1 MCRQR
6 RRAVQNQTSWISP
19 QGPADETETAHAWP
33 KQPMGYTHAKPRMM
47 VANAHSLKKENSRY
61 DKIGHCNSRTMIL
74 LTSQKLRSMPGA
86 SYASFPHA
94 QQTSNEMPGN
104 IFRGSLNVSSI
115 QHGGYDSTAHLGEYM
130 AADLCH
136 IFRMDIRACAFIY
149 MYECVHVV

>member
-1 MCRQR
+1 MCRKR

-74 LTSQKLRSMPGA
+74 LTRKSCARCLGHHMPPSPMRSRQAMKCRVTFSEGA
-86 SYASFPHA
+86 LMSALSNMGATTAQRIWVNIWLQTCATFLEWISAPARSY
-94 QQTSNEMPGN
+94 TCM
-104 IFRGSLNVSSI
+104 NVC
-115 QHGGYDSTAHLGEYM
+115 M
-130 AADLCH
+130 
-136 IFRMDIRACAFIY
+136 
-149 MYECVHVV
+149 